1 MSPKV
6 ELVVELVREW
16 LMLADDDLRLAE
28 LAMKDSEPG
37 LLGSSISL
45 SAGGG
50 KIAQGVSGLSRTSH

>member
-1 MSPKV
+1 
-6 ELVVELVREW
+6 
-16 LMLADDDLRLAE
+16 MLADDDLRLAE